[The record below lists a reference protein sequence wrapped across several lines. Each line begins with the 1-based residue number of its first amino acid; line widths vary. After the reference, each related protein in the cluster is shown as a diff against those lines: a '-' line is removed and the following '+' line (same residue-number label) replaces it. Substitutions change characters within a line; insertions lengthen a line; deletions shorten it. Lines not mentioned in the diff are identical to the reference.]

1 MADQEKQKGF
11 SLRKRGGGR
20 RHQVQQPDL
29 SKTSDDKPRHALK
42 ESYGTNEIPNDQ
54 TASTKQRPQLGGQT
68 SNLIKKRYSIRYNQL
83 PDLNDPDAPPVPS
96 IPNFQRAFAQHFGSR
111 EGSPARQQG
120 VDVRALRD
128 PSLQAEECI

>member
-1 MADQEKQKGF
+1 MADQDKQKGF

-20 RHQVQQPDL
+20 RHQVQQPDHH
-29 SKTSDDKPRHALK
+29 KTIDDKPRHALK

-83 PDLNDPDAPPVPS
+83 PDLNDPDAPPVPGIS
-96 IPNFQRAFAQHFGSR
+96 KFQQALAQQFGSR
-111 EGSPARQQG
+111 DGSPARQQG
-120 VDVRALRD
+120 VDIKALRD
-128 PSLQAEECI
+128 PSLQAEQCT